1 MLNNTKLTQMET
13 EIKYSKNIFTLS
25 DHHTEV
31 DIELSKNH
39 DTSTV
44 SFTSFNTDYQ
54 LCINN
59 GEFMQ
64 LLKILQTIKEQL

>member
-1 MLNNTKLTQMET
+1 MET

-25 DHHTEV
+25 DRHTTV
-31 DIELSKNH
+31 DVEISKNH
-39 DTSTV
+39 ETTSV
-44 SFTSFNTDYQ
+44 SFTSFDTAYN

-64 LLKILQTIKEQL
+64 LLKLLQTIKEQL

>member
-1 MLNNTKLTQMET
+1 MET

-25 DHHTEV
+25 DRHTTV

-39 DTSTV
+39 ETTSV
-44 SFTSFNTDYQ
+44 SFKSFETDYN
-54 LCINN
+54 LCVNN

-64 LLKILQTIKEQL
+64 LLKLLQTIKEQL

>member
-1 MLNNTKLTQMET
+1 MET

-25 DHHTEV
+25 DRHTTV
-31 DIELSKNH
+31 DVELSKTH
-39 DTSTV
+39 DTTSV
-44 SFTSFNTDYQ
+44 SFTSFETDYN

-64 LLKILQTIKEQL
+64 LLKLLQSIKEQL

>member
-1 MLNNTKLTQMET
+1 MET

-25 DHHTEV
+25 DHHTTV

-44 SFTSFNTDYQ
+44 AFTSFGTDYNI
-54 LCINN
+54 CINN

>member
-25 DHHTEV
+25 DRHTSV
-31 DIELSKNH
+31 DVELTKQQEFSF
-39 DTSTV
+39 V
-44 SFTSFNTDYQ
+44 SFTSFDTEYK

-59 GEFMQ
+59 GELMQ
-64 LLKILQTIKEQL
+64 LKKIIDTIKEQL

>member
-1 MLNNTKLTQMET
+1 MET

-25 DHHTEV
+25 DRHTTV

-39 DTSTV
+39 ETTSV
-44 SFTSFNTDYQ
+44 SFKSFETDYN
-54 LCINN
+54 LCVNN

-64 LLKILQTIKEQL
+64 LLKLLQSIKEQL

>member
-1 MLNNTKLTQMET
+1 MET

-25 DHHTEV
+25 DQHTEV

-39 DTSTV
+39 DTSSVT
-44 SFTSFNTDYQ
+44 FTSFETTYN

-64 LLKILQTIKEQL
+64 LLKLLTTIKEQL